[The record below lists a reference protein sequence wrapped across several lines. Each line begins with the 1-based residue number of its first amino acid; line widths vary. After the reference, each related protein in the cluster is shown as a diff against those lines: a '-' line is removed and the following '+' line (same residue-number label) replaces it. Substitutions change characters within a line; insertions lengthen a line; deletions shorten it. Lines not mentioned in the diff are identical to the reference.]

1 MEHNFQRRSRK
12 VWTSLTWLVAIAL
25 LLSGCGQAEKEK
37 VYRVGILD
45 SFSPFSELADGFKT
59 GMAEIG
65 YVEGQNISY
74 DIQSSNFDPAEERRI
89 VDQFV
94 ADKVDLIFAY
104 ATEGAISAKEA
115 TVGTDIPVVF
125 AFAVLEG
132 NDLVQS
138 VREPGGNVSGVRF
151 PGPDLSV
158 KRLELLHTLAPQ
170 VKRVGIIYN
179 RNYPA
184 NQSQLLELQ
193 PAASTMGLTLVEIPI
208 ESVGEIQADLEKRAS
223 ADDIGMD
230 GILIITDDLSQSPD
244 GWQLISQF
252 ASEHSIPIAGS
263 AAFEAEAGAVLTYI
277 PNYIETGKLAAPIAD
292 KIFKGTSPGTIPV
305 VTPESSLIINYKIA
319 QALGFEVPEGL
330 LKQADEILR

>member
-1 MEHNFQRRSRK
+1 MDKKNSQK
-12 VWTSLTWLVAIAL
+12 VWVLLTWIVITAM
-25 LLSGCGQAEKEK
+25 LLSGCGNAQEKK

-45 SFSPFSELADGFKT
+45 SFTPFSELADGFKI
-59 GMAEIG
+59 GMAELG
-65 YVEGQNISY
+65 YVEGKNISY

-94 ADKVDLIFAY
+94 ADEVDLIFAY

-158 KRLELLHTLAPQ
+158 KRLELLHALAPQ

-179 RNYPA
+179 HNYPA

-208 ESVGEIQADLEKRAS
+208 ESVEEIQADLEKRAS
-223 ADDIGMD
+223 ADDIGID

-252 ASEHSIPIAGS
+252 ASEHRIPIAGS

-292 KIFKGTSPGTIPV
+292 KIFKGTLPGTIPV